1 MNYKITKDG
10 SYRYNN
16 VGIVDS
22 PSEVFPTMVTIFKTP
37 SVLKPLAGRKYITL
51 EKAIKAIDGLNAER
65 LISKGSMKVGEEL
78 TSVFGLEVALEL

>member
-22 PSEVFPTMVTIFKTP
+22 PSEAFPTMVTIFKTP
-37 SVLKPLAGRKYITL
+37 GVLKPLAGRKYITL
-51 EKAIKAIDGLNAER
+51 
-65 LISKGSMKVGEEL
+65 
-78 TSVFGLEVALEL
+78 

>member
-16 VGIVDS
+16 VGVMNT
-22 PSEVFPTMVTIFKTP
+22 PSEQFPDMVTIFKTP

-51 EKAIKAIDGLNAER
+51 EKAIKAIDTLNAER
-65 LISKGSMKVGEEL
+65 LISKGNMKVGEEL
-78 TSVFGLEVALEL
+78 TGVFGLEVALEL

>member
-22 PSEVFPTMVTIFKTP
+22 PSEQFPDMVTIFKTP
-37 SVLKPLAGRKYITL
+37 SVLKSLTNRKYITL
-51 EKAIKAIDGLNAER
+51 EKAIKAIDTLNAER

-78 TSVFGLEVALEL
+78 TGVFGLEVALEL

>member
-16 VGIVDS
+16 VGILDS
-22 PSEVFPTMVTIFKTP
+22 PSEQFPDMVTIFKTP
-37 SVLKPLAGRKYITL
+37 GVLKSLAGRKYITL
-51 EKAIKAIDGLNAER
+51 EKAIKAIDTLNAER

-78 TSVFGLEVALEL
+78 TGVFGLEVALEL

>member
-16 VGIVDS
+16 VGILDS
-22 PSEVFPTMVTIFKTP
+22 PTEALPSMVTIFKTP
-37 SVLKPLAGRKYITL
+37 RPLKSLVGRKYITL
-51 EKAIKAIDGLNAER
+51 EKAIKAIDTLNAER
-65 LISKGSMKVGEEL
+65 LISKGSMQVGEEL